1 MVKPTDQSKVMHN
14 IDPKESYQT
23 ALNTRN
29 FEISL
34 FWQRSNYFLVLNS
47 ALALGF
53 FNLQKQEYAI
63 FLAVFGFFVSCLWF
77 RVNLGSKFWQL
88 RWEHRLS
95 EIEKQI
101 DPNLHFFAV
110 DLDTVRS
117 DVKNSIKNDRHKGW
131 IRRHLDRQVLK
142 KHSVSYNMTLLSIS
156 FMVAWAILEIL
167 FILGIW
173 RGRPLLN

>member
-1 MVKPTDQSKVMHN
+1 MVKSDEQPKVMEN
-14 IDPKESYQT
+14 IEPKESYQT

-53 FNLQKQEYAI
+53 FNLQNREYAI
-63 FLAVFGFFVSCLWF
+63 FLAAFGFFVSCLWF

-88 RWEHRLS
+88 RWEQRLS
-95 EIEKQI
+95 EIENKI
-101 DPNLHFFAV
+101 NPDLDFFAV
-110 DLDTVRS
+110 DLDTVRT
-117 DVKNSIKNDRHKGW
+117 DVENSIKNDEHKGW
-131 IRRHLDRQVLK
+131 FRRCLDRQVLK

-156 FMVAWAILEIL
+156 FMVAWAILAIL
-167 FILGIW
+167 FILRVL